1 MQVRNAIGVLALLA
15 VIAANA
21 RAQTLQIVDDLP
33 GKFIDI
39 SKTGGTPLHL
49 GDDEEVEIGTL
60 PGNFVFLTGTVVVGN
75 NGGMGFGSLPNND
88 LAAVNQA
95 IPSDD
100 AFGGGQAALPF
111 WDDIDDK
118 EGDVYFLLGED
129 RVIVQWNDRN
139 LAGTGDTVDFQVQ
152 VFYGAGPEDIIAQYL
167 FADIE
172 QPGAGGG
179 VSASIGYQ
187 DGGAGFGDFQWSF
200 DTADAVGNGTVL
212 SLILVHNT
220 HAVPAASHW
229 SLGVLLFAVV
239 TAGIFGIRRQRRGR
253 PLSD

>member
-1 MQVRNAIGVLALLA
+1 MQARNAIGVLALVA
-15 VIAANA
+15 VIAANG
-21 RAQTLQIVDDLP
+21 RAQTLQIVDHLP

-39 SKTGGTPLHL
+39 AETGGTPLHL

-60 PGNFVFLTGTVVVGN
+60 PGNIVFLTGTVVVGN
-75 NGGMGFGSLPNND
+75 NGGIGFCPPDND

-100 AFGGGQAALPF
+100 AFGGGQGVLLF

-118 EGDVYFLLGED
+118 EGDVYFLLEED
-129 RVIVQWNDRN
+129 RLIVQWSDRN
-139 LAGTGDTVDFQVQ
+139 LAGTSDTVDFQVQ
-152 VFYGAGPEDIIAQYL
+152 IFFGAGPEDIIAQYL

-172 QPGAGGG
+172 QPRAGGG

-200 DTADAVGNGTVL
+200 DTADSVGNGTVL
-212 SLILVHNT
+212 SLILVHSHT
-220 HAVPAASHW
+220 VPTASYW
-229 SLGVLLFAVV
+229 SLGVLLLAVV
-239 TAGIFGIRRQRRGR
+239 TTGIFGIRRHRRGR
-253 PLSD
+253 PVND